1 MTLKRVRGKPEI
13 IAFLYALPNIVNI
26 LVCFFPL
33 IIYHPMK
40 ILIADRISPLG
51 VEFLKKQD
59 GFTVVEAY
67 GSSPEE
73 VIEHARDASAIIV
86 RSDTRVTREVME
98 SAPLLKAVGR
108 AGVGVDNIDIEG
120 ATERGV
126 IVMNTPGGNTIA
138 TAELTFT
145 HMLCGT
151 RAIVRGATGMRE
163 GKWERKLLKGSE
175 LRNKTLA
182 VLGMGR
188 IGAEVAKRA
197 QAFEMTVIAYDPYLT
212 DERAKEL
219 EVEKVDLDDAFSRAD
234 YLTVHMPMTA
244 DTKGIVDEAAFAKMK
259 DGVRVFNCARGGIIK
274 ESALVDALKS
284 GKVAAAGLDVYEQE
298 PLPED
303 HEFRSLEN
311 LNLTPHLGA
320 STEEAQ
326 ESVGVEIAEA
336 IAEVLQGGRIR
347 NAINMPSIDP
357 KDLVTLSPY
366 LELCMRLGAFARQA
380 CKKTVQSLHITYW
393 GGVVEFDTIPL
404 TRAIQKGWLKG
415 IAGDDG
421 VNDVNAPYKIK
432 AMGIKVEITSSSSS
446 VDYNELIEVKTID
459 ADGKEQ
465 SVRGTTIGKNA
476 DPRIVEVDGE
486 AIEARP
492 VDTLLVVRNLDK
504 PGIVGKVGT
513 ILGEYGVNIA
523 NMSLSRSEG
532 SESALT
538 ILELDNEPS
547 EEVIQKLV
555 ADSDIQEARVSRQN

>member
-1 MTLKRVRGKPEI
+1 
-13 IAFLYALPNIVNI
+13 
-26 LVCFFPL
+26 
-33 IIYHPMK
+33 MK
-40 ILIADRISPLG
+40 ILVADRISPLG
-51 VEFLKKQD
+51 VDYLKKQD
-59 GFTVVEAY
+59 GFEVVEAY

-73 VIEHARDASAIIV
+73 VIEHAKDVSAIIV

-98 SAPLLKAVGR
+98 NAPLLKAVGR
-108 AGVGVDNIDIEG
+108 AGVGVDNIDIEA

-151 RAIVRGATGMRE
+151 RPIVRGATGMKE
-163 GKWERKLLKGSE
+163 GKWERKQLKGAE

-182 VLGMGR
+182 VLGLGR

-212 DERAKEL
+212 EERAKEL
-219 EVEKVDLDDAFSRAD
+219 EIEKVDLEGAFSRAD

-244 DTKGIVDEAAFAKMK
+244 ETKGMVDEAAFAKMK

-274 ESALVDALKS
+274 ESALAEALRS

-303 HEFRSLEN
+303 HEFRSIEN

-357 KDLVTLSPY
+357 KDLQTLSPY

-380 CKKTVQSLHITYW
+380 TTGSVESLHITYW
-393 GGVVEFDTIPL
+393 GGMVEFDTIPL
-404 TRAIQKGWLKG
+404 TRGVQKGWLKG
-415 IAGDDG
+415 IAGDEG

-432 AMGIKVEITSSSSS
+432 ALGIKVETTKSTSS
-446 VDYNELIEVKTID
+446 VDYNELIEGRTID

-465 SVRGTTIGKNA
+465 SVRGTIIGKNA

-486 AIEARP
+486 SIEARP
-492 VDTLLVVRNLDK
+492 VDTLLIVRNLDK

-513 ILGEYGVNIA
+513 VLGKYGVNIA

-538 ILELDNEPS
+538 ILELDHEPS
-547 EEVIQKLV
+547 AEVLEQLV
-555 ADSDIQEARVSRQN
+555 ADPDIQEARVSRQK

>member
-1 MTLKRVRGKPEI
+1 MALRVAKYANYI
-13 IAFLYALPNIVNI
+13 TFLLSPINIS
-26 LVCFFPL
+26 P
-33 IIYHPMK
+33 PMK
-40 ILIADRISPLG
+40 ILVADRISPLG
-51 VEFLKKQD
+51 VEYLKNQD
-59 GFTVVEAY
+59 GFDVVEAY

-73 VIEHARDASAIIV
+73 VIAHAKDAAAIIV

-98 SAPLLKAVGR
+98 AASLLKAIGR
-108 AGVGVDNIDIEG
+108 AGVGVDNIDIEA

-151 RAIVRGATGMRE
+151 RPIVRGASGMRQ
-163 GKWERKLLKGSE
+163 GKWERKQLKGAE
-175 LRNKTLA
+175 LRNKTLS
-182 VLGMGR
+182 VLGLGR

-197 QAFEMTVIAYDPYLT
+197 QAFDMCVIAYDPYLT

-219 EVEKVDLDDAFSRAD
+219 EIEKVDLDEAFSRAD
-234 YLTVHMPMTA
+234 YLTVHMPMTPE
-244 DTKGIVDEAAFAKMK
+244 TKGIVDDSAFAKMK
-259 DGVRVFNCARGGIIK
+259 DGVRVFNCARGGIID
-274 ESALVDALKS
+274 EAALIAALKS

-303 HEFRSLEN
+303 HEFRTLEN

-357 KDLVTLSPY
+357 KDLQTLSPY

-380 CKKTVQSLHITYW
+380 ANGSVQSLHITYW
-393 GGVVEFDTIPL
+393 GGMIEFDTIPL
-404 TRAIQKGWLKG
+404 TRAVQKGWLKG
-415 IAGDDG
+415 IAGDEG
-421 VNDVNAPYKIK
+421 VNDVNAPFKIK
-432 AMGIKVEITSSSSS
+432 ALGIKVETTKSSSA
-446 VDYNELIEVKTID
+446 VDYNELIEVRTID
-459 ADGKEQ
+459 SLGKEQ
-465 SVRGTTIGKNA
+465 SVRGTIIGKNA

-513 ILGEYGVNIA
+513 ILGEFGINIA

-532 SESALT
+532 SETALT

-547 EEVIQKLV
+547 PEVIEKLV
-555 ADSDIQEARVSRQN
+555 DDPDIQEARVSRQK

>member
-1 MTLKRVRGKPEI
+1 MPNGGFKLVYT
-13 IAFLYALPNIVNI
+13 FLFKYLSV
-26 LVCFFPL
+26 
-33 IIYHPMK
+33 PMK
-40 ILIADRISPLG
+40 ILVADRISPLG
-51 VEFLKKQD
+51 VEFLQKQD
-59 GFTVVEAY
+59 GFEVVEAY
-67 GSSPEE
+67 GLSPDE
-73 VIEHARDASAIIV
+73 VVEQAREAYAIIV

-98 SAPLLKAVGR
+98 AAPLLKAVGR
-108 AGVGVDNIDIEG
+108 AGVGVDNIDIDA

-151 RAIVRGATGMRE
+151 RPVVRGVLGMRD
-163 GKWERKLLKGSE
+163 GKWERKQLKGTE
-175 LRNKTLA
+175 LRNKTLSI
-182 VLGMGR
+182 LGLGR

-197 QAFEMTVIAYDPYLT
+197 RAFEMTVIAYDPYLT
-212 DERAKEL
+212 EERAKEL
-219 EVEKVDLDDAFSRAD
+219 EIEKVDLDDAFARAD

-244 DTKGIVDEAAFAKMK
+244 QTKGIVDEAAFAKMK

-274 ESALVDALKS
+274 ESALVEALKS

-303 HEFRSLEN
+303 HEFRTLEN

-357 KDLVTLSPY
+357 KDLQTLSPY
-366 LELCMRLGAFARQA
+366 LDLCMRLGAFARQA
-380 CKKTVQSLHITYW
+380 ARETVQSLHITYW
-393 GGVVEFDTIPL
+393 GGMIDFDTIPL
-404 TRAIQKGWLKG
+404 TRAVQKGWLNG
-415 IAGDDG
+415 IAGDEG

-432 AMGIKVEITSSSSS
+432 ALGIKVETTKSSSSA
-446 VDYNELIEVKTID
+446 DYNELIEVRTID
-459 ADGKEQ
+459 SEGNQQ
-465 SVRGTTIGKNA
+465 SVRGTIIGKNA

-504 PGIVGKVGT
+504 PGIVGKVGS
-513 ILGEYGVNIA
+513 ILGQFGVNIA

-538 ILELDNEPS
+538 ILELDEEPAA
-547 EEVIQKLV
+547 EAIEQLV
-555 ADSDIQEARVSRQN
+555 ADADIQEARVSRQK

>member
-1 MTLKRVRGKPEI
+1 ML
-13 IAFLYALPNIVNI
+13 FLSPFITHY
-26 LVCFFPL
+26 
-33 IIYHPMK
+33 PMK
-40 ILIADRISPLG
+40 ILVADRISPLG
-51 VEFLKKQD
+51 VDFLKKQD
-59 GFTVVEAY
+59 GFEVVEAY

-73 VIEHARDASAIIV
+73 VIGHAKDASAIIV

-108 AGVGVDNIDIEG
+108 AGVGVDNIDIEA

-151 RAIVRGATGMRE
+151 RPIVRGATGMRE
-163 GKWERKLLKGSE
+163 GKWERKQLKGAE

-182 VLGMGR
+182 VLGLGR

-197 QAFEMTVIAYDPYLT
+197 QAFEMKVIAYDPYLT
-212 DERAKEL
+212 EERAKEL
-219 EVEKVDLDDAFSRAD
+219 EIDKVDLDGAFSRAD
-234 YLTVHMPMTA
+234 YLTVHMPMTPE
-244 DTKGIVDEAAFAKMK
+244 TKGMVNDAAFAKMK
-259 DGVRVFNCARGGIIK
+259 DGVRVFNCARGGIID
-274 ESALVDALKS
+274 ESALAAALKS

-303 HEFRSLEN
+303 HEFRALEN

-357 KDLVTLSPY
+357 RDLQTLSPY
-366 LELCMRLGAFARQA
+366 LELSMRLGAFARQA
-380 CKKTVQSLHITYW
+380 TLGTVQSLHITYW
-393 GGVVEFDTIPL
+393 GGMIDFDTIPL
-404 TRAIQKGWLKG
+404 TRAVQKGWLKG
-415 IAGDDG
+415 IAGDEG

-432 AMGIKVEITSSSSS
+432 ALGIKVETTKSSSS
-446 VDYNELIEVKTID
+446 VDYNELIEVRTID
-459 ADGKEQ
+459 GDGKEQ
-465 SVRGTTIGKNA
+465 SVRGTIIGKNA

-523 NMSLSRSEG
+523 NMSLSRSKD
-532 SESALT
+532 SDTALT
-538 ILELDNEPS
+538 ILELDDEPPA
-547 EEVIQKLV
+547 EAIEKLV
-555 ADSDIQEARVSRQN
+555 AESDIQEARVSRQK

>member
-1 MTLKRVRGKPEI
+1 LPKAGFKVSYI
-13 IAFLYALPNIVNI
+13 FLSQYLLA
-26 LVCFFPL
+26 
-33 IIYHPMK
+33 PMK
-40 ILIADRISPLG
+40 ILVADRISPLG
-51 VEFLKKQD
+51 VEFLQKQD
-59 GFTVVEAY
+59 GFEVVEAY
-67 GSSPEE
+67 GLSPDE
-73 VIEHARDASAIIV
+73 VVEQAREAYAIIV

-98 SAPLLKAVGR
+98 AAPMLKAVGR
-108 AGVGVDNIDIEG
+108 AGVGVDNIDIDA

-151 RAIVRGATGMRE
+151 RPVVRGVSGMRD
-163 GKWERKLLKGSE
+163 GKWERKQLKGAE
-175 LRNKTLA
+175 LRNKTLS
-182 VLGMGR
+182 VLGLGR

-197 QAFEMTVIAYDPYLT
+197 RAFEMTVIAYDPYLT
-212 DERAKEL
+212 EERAKEL
-219 EVEKVDLDDAFSRAD
+219 EIEKVDLDDAFARAD

-244 DTKGIVDEAAFAKMK
+244 QTKGIVDEAAFAKMK

-274 ESALVDALKS
+274 ESALVEALKS

-347 NAINMPSIDP
+347 NAINMPSLDP
-357 KDLVTLSPY
+357 KDLQTLSPY

-380 CKKTVQSLHITYW
+380 AEDTVQSLHITYW
-393 GGVVEFDTIPL
+393 GGMIDFDTIPL
-404 TRAIQKGWLKG
+404 TRAVQKGWLKG
-415 IAGDDG
+415 IAGDEG

-432 AMGIKVEITSSSSS
+432 ALGIKVETTKSSSSA
-446 VDYNELIEVKTID
+446 DYNELIEVRTMD
-459 ADGKEQ
+459 SNGKEQ
-465 SVRGTTIGKNA
+465 SVRGTIIGKNA

-504 PGIVGKVGT
+504 PGIVGKVGS
-513 ILGEYGVNIA
+513 ILGQFGVNIA

-538 ILELDNEPS
+538 ILELDEEPAP
-547 EEVIQKLV
+547 EAIEQLV
-555 ADSDIQEARVSRQN
+555 ADADIQEARVSRQK

>member
-1 MTLKRVRGKPEI
+1 MPKAGFKVGYI
-13 IAFLYALPNIVNI
+13 FLSQYLSA
-26 LVCFFPL
+26 
-33 IIYHPMK
+33 PMK
-40 ILIADRISPLG
+40 ILVADRISPLG
-51 VEFLKKQD
+51 VEFLQKQD
-59 GFTVVEAY
+59 GFEVVEAY
-67 GSSPEE
+67 GLSPDE
-73 VIEHARDASAIIV
+73 VVEQAREAYAIIV

-98 SAPLLKAVGR
+98 AAPMLKAVGR
-108 AGVGVDNIDIEG
+108 AGVGVDNIDIDA

-151 RAIVRGATGMRE
+151 RPVVRGVSGMRD
-163 GKWERKLLKGSE
+163 GKWERKQLKGAE
-175 LRNKTLA
+175 LRNKTLS
-182 VLGMGR
+182 VLGLGR

-197 QAFEMTVIAYDPYLT
+197 RAFEMTVIAYDPYLT
-212 DERAKEL
+212 EERAKEL
-219 EVEKVDLDDAFSRAD
+219 EIEKVDLDDAFARAD

-244 DTKGIVDEAAFAKMK
+244 QTKGIVDEAAFAKMK

-274 ESALVDALKS
+274 ESALVEALKS

-347 NAINMPSIDP
+347 NAINMPSLDP
-357 KDLVTLSPY
+357 KDLQTLSPY

-380 CKKTVQSLHITYW
+380 AQETVQSLHITYW
-393 GGVVEFDTIPL
+393 GGMIDFDTIPL
-404 TRAIQKGWLKG
+404 TRAVQKGWLKG
-415 IAGDDG
+415 IAGDEG

-432 AMGIKVEITSSSSS
+432 ALGIKVETTKSSSSA
-446 VDYNELIEVKTID
+446 DYNELIEVRTID
-459 ADGKEQ
+459 SNGKEQ
-465 SVRGTTIGKNA
+465 SVRGTIIGKNA

-504 PGIVGKVGT
+504 PGIVGKVGS
-513 ILGEYGVNIA
+513 ILGQFGVNIA

-538 ILELDNEPS
+538 ILELDEEPAP
-547 EEVIQKLV
+547 EAIEQLV
-555 ADSDIQEARVSRQN
+555 ADADIQEARVSRQK

>member
-1 MTLKRVRGKPEI
+1 
-13 IAFLYALPNIVNI
+13 
-26 LVCFFPL
+26 
-33 IIYHPMK
+33 MK
-40 ILIADRISPLG
+40 ILVADRISPLG
-51 VEFLKKQD
+51 VEFLQKQD
-59 GFTVVEAY
+59 GFEVVEAY
-67 GSSPEE
+67 GLSPDE
-73 VIEHARDASAIIV
+73 VVEQAREAYAIIV

-98 SAPLLKAVGR
+98 AAPLLKAVGR
-108 AGVGVDNIDIEG
+108 AGVGVDNIDIDA

-151 RAIVRGATGMRE
+151 RPVVRGVLGMRD
-163 GKWERKLLKGSE
+163 GKWERKQLKGTE
-175 LRNKTLA
+175 LRNKTLSI
-182 VLGMGR
+182 LGLGR

-197 QAFEMTVIAYDPYLT
+197 RAFEMTVIAYDPYLT
-212 DERAKEL
+212 EERAKEL
-219 EVEKVDLDDAFSRAD
+219 EIEKVDLDDAFARAD

-244 DTKGIVDEAAFAKMK
+244 QTKGIVDEAAFAKMK

-274 ESALVDALKS
+274 ESALVEALKS

-303 HEFRSLEN
+303 HEFRTLEN

-357 KDLVTLSPY
+357 KDLQTLSPY
-366 LELCMRLGAFARQA
+366 LDLCMRLGAFARQA
-380 CKKTVQSLHITYW
+380 ARETVQSLHITYW
-393 GGVVEFDTIPL
+393 GGMIDFDTIPL
-404 TRAIQKGWLKG
+404 TRAVQKGWLNG
-415 IAGDDG
+415 IAGDEG

-432 AMGIKVEITSSSSS
+432 ALGIKVETTKSSSSA
-446 VDYNELIEVKTID
+446 DYNELIEVRTID
-459 ADGKEQ
+459 SEGNQQ
-465 SVRGTTIGKNA
+465 SVRGTIIGKNA

-504 PGIVGKVGT
+504 PGIVGKVGS
-513 ILGEYGVNIA
+513 ILGQFGVNIA

-538 ILELDNEPS
+538 ILELDEEPAP
-547 EEVIQKLV
+547 EAIKQLV
-555 ADSDIQEARVSRQN
+555 ADADIQEARVSRQK